1 MTGTLDST
9 KPSVEDER
17 AEPARRGKLRID
29 RSVLRKIAE
38 HAANL
43 EPDCV
48 PVARR
53 VAGIGT
59 GKHGAT
65 AHVTGPDRQ
74 LHVHLDLAL
83 RYPAPV
89 ASTVRAVRE
98 RVGGE
103 LERLAGCRAASVD
116 VRVTALVPQAS
127 APRVE

>member
-17 AEPARRGKLRID
+17 TEPSHRGKLRID

-48 PVARR
+48 RVGRR
-53 VAGIGT
+53 VAGIGM
-59 GKHGAT
+59 GEHGA
-65 AHVTGPDRQ
+65 AARVTGPDQQ

-89 ASTVRAVRE
+89 TSTVRAIRE

-103 LERLAGCRAASVD
+103 LDRVAGCRVASVD
-116 VRVTALVPQAS
+116 VRVTALVPHPP